1 MEHPALRGRSILV
14 VEDELLIAMDIVQ
27 ALERAG
33 ADATMTTTVRHA
45 LILVEHD
52 GLSAAIM
59 DHALRD
65 GDSTQLC
72 ARLKARG
79 IPYVSYSGFEPVPGA
94 SKDAPHIM
102 KPAGMDE
109 LMSAME
115 DLLIDRPWRVS

>member
-27 ALERAG
+27 ALESAG
-33 ADATMTTTVRHA
+33 ANATMTTTVRHA

-59 DHALRD
+59 DHALSD
-65 GDSTQLC
+65 GDSTELC
-72 ARLKARG
+72 ARLQERG
-79 IPYVSYSGFEPVPGA
+79 IPYVSYSGYEPVKGA
-94 SKDAPHIM
+94 SNDAPHIS
-102 KPAGMDE
+102 KPVSMDV

-115 DLLIDRPWRVS
+115 DLLAGPSRVS